1 MDYGN
6 AGFAI
11 AASLIKPVVD
21 HEEKI
26 RQLQKRVSELEQELN
41 RLRA

>member
-21 HEEKI
+21 HEERIKALE
-26 RQLQKRVSELEQELN
+26 REKELLKQELN